1 MERPPIVF
9 ESDALLVIDKP
20 SGLLS
25 VPGRGEDKQ
34 DCAITRVQTHAP
46 SALVVHRLDMAT
58 SGLMVFAKGARM
70 QRLLSQAF
78 QDRQTHKQYRA
89 AVLGSVQAASTIGS
103 DEGDGTT
110 SPNGIAAPDKWHTI
124 DQPVIVDWPNRPR
137 SKVCHDTGKP
147 SLTRWRPAAQA
158 FAPNG
163 TLADW
168 SPTAPQTFTCID
180 LQPVTGRSHQLRVHL
195 AHIGHAIAGDAL
207 YGPPNN
213 AALAPRLLLHATDLG
228 LTCPLT
234 GRALRWHSNAP
245 F

>member
-89 AVLGSVQAASTIGS
+89 
-103 DEGDGTT
+103 
-110 SPNGIAAPDKWHTI
+110 
-124 DQPVIVDWPNRPR
+124 
-137 SKVCHDTGKP
+137 
-147 SLTRWRPAAQA
+147 
-158 FAPNG
+158 
-163 TLADW
+163 
-168 SPTAPQTFTCID
+168 
-180 LQPVTGRSHQLRVHL
+180 QLNTH
-195 AHIGHAIAGDAL
+195 
-207 YGPPNN
+207 
-213 AALAPRLLLHATDLG
+213 
-228 LTCPLT
+228 
-234 GRALRWHSNAP
+234 
-245 F
+245 